1 MAAISKKKIKLL
13 SRHTENSFHPLISPP
28 RSPLDRRQPSSSSS
42 NEEISRN
49 NVTGNVGENRSVRS
63 CFLFF
68 FVQYLACICI
78 DYNRAKRYGRD
89 RYLVEFEFQAR
100 TRRQIQFLTS
110 HVVHPLLSS
119 LPRLNNVAAPAD
131 PPSAI
136 NINGRCPVDLSIA
149 VADYAGRSLGERSLG
164 LVEGGKREERE
175 KTRSEIEW

>member
-1 MAAISKKKIKLL
+1 MKDARGNMSTEQRQWPLSLKKKKIKLL

-78 DYNRAKRYGRD
+78 DYNRAKGMGGTATSSNLNFKLGRVD
-89 RYLVEFEFQAR
+89 RFNF
-100 TRRQIQFLTS
+100 
-110 HVVHPLLSS
+110 
-119 LPRLNNVAAPAD
+119 
-131 PPSAI
+131 
-136 NINGRCPVDLSIA
+136 
-149 VADYAGRSLGERSLG
+149 
-164 LVEGGKREERE
+164 
-175 KTRSEIEW
+175 